1 MTNGQLAAQAPN
13 NLLQG
18 TISTAEYLSRH
29 VEAAPKKLQ
38 HSQYWSQ
45 SGRDTWVEKARSLQ
59 SKYSDKLAAVMQKGV
74 AFHHGGE
81 ALRSALQ
88 ASARA
93 AACKQQ

>member
-1 MTNGQLAAQAPN
+1 MGAQAFDET
-13 NLLQG
+13 LQG

-45 SGRDTWVEKARSLQ
+45 SGRDTWVDKAKSLQ
-59 SKYSDKLAAVMQKGV
+59 SKYSDKLTAVMQKGV

-81 ALRSALQ
+81 GPPLLSACQ
-88 ASARA
+88 ASASA
-93 AACKQQ
+93 AACKQYSW

>member
-1 MTNGQLAAQAPN
+1 M
-13 NLLQG
+13 LQG
-18 TISTAEYLSRH
+18 TTSTAEYLSRH

-74 AFHHGGE
+74 AFHHGGK
-81 ALRSALQ
+81 AFNYLVHVGHLQ
-88 ASARA
+88 VLLHWGGCHEELHQLANV
-93 AACKQQ
+93 